1 MPKQTEKFTETA
13 NIKTLKDNYGSFNM
27 LLVLSKL
34 FERLL
39 SKQLAEFFERIL
51 SKCQC
56 GSILVKTMVRNI
68 VYKWCLNFK
77 KKLLIIK
84 IKRLEHCWQIYL
96 KHLFAGVMIYWLL
109 TFMQM
114 VSTYSPMPN
123 CSGIKVQFCTNF
135 PTHFTLSFSTFTR
148 VWLEKVLLSF

>member
-1 MPKQTEKFTETA
+1 MA
-13 NIKTLKDNYGSFNM
+13 NIAERTHALKNNYGPFNI
-27 LLVLSKL
+27 LPVLSKL

-39 SKQLAEFFERIL
+39 SKQIL
-51 SKCQC
+51 WKNLIEISMWIYIRKR
-56 GSILVKTMVRNI
+56 LWFATLFTNDA
-68 VYKWCLNFK
+68 WNLK
-77 KKLLIIK
+77 KKTQMIK